1 LEKLVTILS
10 GIGCVYPAVAATGF
24 TRKTR
29 SILSGRRPTAAWQN
43 RTPKG
48 AGSAP
53 EPIGAKPGHSRGG
66 DMSYIASTPSHCPGF
81 TTLKNLKSFSCK
93 CPNCGELKEI
103 FSDEFARPQK
113 CLRCGQDI
121 DFSKC
126 TLEGA
131 AMFNEPA

>member
-1 LEKLVTILS
+1 LQQQGLRAKQ
-10 GIGCVYPAVAATGF
+10 
-24 TRKTR
+24 
-29 SILSGRRPTAAWQN
+29 GRFFQAGVPPQRGRIEHQ
-43 RTPKG
+43 KG